1 VPVFRKQER
10 TLASRNVTAVRKRRR
25 RRKATSLARLLVSL
39 DDAAREARPWRPRR
53 VQRAALGTSRS

>member
-1 VPVFRKQER
+1 M
-10 TLASRNVTAVRKRRR
+10 RKRRR

-53 VQRAALGTSRS
+53 VHRAAVGSGRA